1 MSENIKFNIDMDEL
15 AEKIASSLEQS
26 IEDAV
31 EIAVTDAVESSVESV
46 VSDAVDSIVSESVAE
61 AIRECFE
68 RFDFKLPDGTVVV
81 CKKYMK
87 LLSPSKTKQ
96 LLCYGGLRVD
106 GKSLMVQTRIS
117 CWEEIATYSSK
128 EEAKEALLKVKSAI
142 DSGFETFEL

>member
-1 MSENIKFNIDMDEL
+1 MMVWICMLTKNISCAIIKEKGVVVMSENIKFNIDMDEL

-81 CKKYMK
+81 CKKIITDREI
-87 LLSPSKTKQ
+87 KTKTAMQ
-96 LLCYGGLRVD
+96 KWFDVAFFPN
-106 GKSLMVQTRIS
+106 M
-117 CWEEIATYSSK
+117 
-128 EEAKEALLKVKSAI
+128 
-142 DSGFETFEL
+142 FE

>member
-1 MSENIKFNIDMDEL
+1 MIENINFDIDEL
-15 AEKIASSLEQS
+15 AEKIASNLESS

-31 EIAVTDAVESSVESV
+31 EIAVTDAIEDSVESV
-46 VSDAVDSIVSESVAE
+46 VSESVDSILSGAVSE
-61 AIRECFE
+61 AIKECFE
-68 RFDFKLPDGTVVV
+68 NFDFKLPDGTLVVS
-81 CKKYMK
+81 KRYMK

-106 GKSLMVQTRIS
+106 GKTLMVQTRIS

-128 EEAKEALLKVKSAI
+128 EEAKEAFLKVKNAI